1 MRDSGAPHFG
11 RVDPERWPE
20 ALHKLLDGPPPCA
33 VFPVHSAE
41 GVAAILYA
49 DRRGAPMK
57 FEDTGLLARAAA
69 DIAALL
75 VRESGARN
83 RAAP

>member
-1 MRDSGAPHFG
+1 
-11 RVDPERWPE
+11 
-20 ALHKLLDGPPPCA
+20 
-33 VFPVHSAE
+33 
-41 GVAAILYA
+41 VAAILYA

-75 VRESGARN
+75 VRESDSRY